1 MKNIDKVIAQAR
13 EWAQLACTLAEIDGA
28 DLSTLE
34 SAHSTLLRAAD
45 ALWKA
50 RAHLETKAPVSRWE
64 QEGNNFTA
72 YRAPLRSE
80 ATECAEGAH
89 RAVRGFLHLL
99 SMSADEAES
108 QSQTPTPC
116 PVDLQRG
123 WFLGTADGLAVV
135 LILKGCT
142 TASNAEKNILLAEAC
157 VGAVELFNRLTSEEG
172 VAEQ

>member
-1 MKNIDKVIAQAR
+1 MKNIDKVVAQAR
-13 EWAQLACTLAEIDGA
+13 EWAKLACTLAEIDGA

-45 ALWKA
+45 ALWEA
-50 RAHLETKAPVSRWE
+50 RARLEDRAPVRHWE
-64 QEGNNFTA
+64 QERNNYTA

-80 ATECAEGAH
+80 ETECAEGAH

-108 QSQTPTPC
+108 QAQTSTLC
-116 PVDLQRG
+116 QIDLQRG
-123 WFLGTADGLAVV
+123 WFLDCAGGLAVV